1 MDGTHKREIEQW
13 IEESERCK
21 NAYVAA
27 VDRRETELEKE
38 VDANRQARDD
48 YVAEVERLQ
57 ECGRG
62 IWEILEN
69 PDNTE
74 LWSSDIPQEI
84 GLKPAFE
91 YEEQGSFD
99 GSVHSIPSRG
109 EDATK

>member
-1 MDGTHKREIEQW
+1 M
-13 IEESERCK
+13 
-21 NAYVAA
+21 
-27 VDRRETELEKE
+27 E
-38 VDANRQARDD
+38 VDANRQARND
-48 YVAEVERLQ
+48 YVAEVERLE

-84 GLKPAFE
+84 GLKAAFE
-91 YEEQGSFD
+91 CEGSFD

-109 EDATK
+109 ECLHPLLCCPDCKQNKDVNFDPTTRLVQRTTIA